1 MTVDEIDA
9 VLACEQR
16 ILRIGSPR
24 ARSYL
29 CYPRP
34 IKEREL
40 TKHGLLDL
48 LKADLGLATLEAA
61 ATYAMDTFGVV
72 TSVGRMREA
81 ADHKACE

>member
-1 MTVDEIDA
+1 MSS
-9 VLACEQR
+9 
-16 ILRIGSPR
+16 GSYESGRP
-24 ARSYL
+24 ARVPTFVT
-29 CYPRP
+29 PRP

-81 ADHKACE
+81 ADHIACE